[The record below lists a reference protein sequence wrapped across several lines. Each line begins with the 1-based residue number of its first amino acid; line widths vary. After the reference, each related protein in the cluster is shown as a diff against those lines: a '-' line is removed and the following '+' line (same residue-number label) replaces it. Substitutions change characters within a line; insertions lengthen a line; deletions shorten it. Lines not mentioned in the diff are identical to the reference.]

1 MKLTL
6 QTVHY
11 DFRQVLPIHLVG
23 PVIAY
28 LGQSLIGILDDRRTL
43 VWPHRGNLITHV
55 GNLPGVGDHHLVSL
69 IRSQVGKFLQHLLC
83 CPEIQGGLVVRIL
96 KSLACHDDS
105 AVYLVLWVQ
114 EVDVA
119 GGADQLVKLHSQF
132 HYLFIYINQILLGF
146 NRTLLVPEHKS
157 VVSQR
162 LDFQVIV
169 EIHKPGNLRIRR
181 PAKQGLVQFPGLA
194 G

>member
-1 MKLTL
+1 M
-6 QTVHY
+6 
-11 DFRQVLPIHLVG
+11 
-23 PVIAY
+23 
-28 LGQSLIGILDDRRTL
+28 
-43 VWPHRGNLITHV
+43 
-55 GNLPGVGDHHLVSL
+55 SL

-83 CPEIQGGLVVRIL
+83 CPQIQGSLVVRVL

-105 AVYLVLWVQ
+105 AVYLVLGVQ

-119 GGADQLVKLHSQF
+119 GGADKLVKLHSQF
-132 HYLFIYINQILLGF
+132 HYLFININQILLGL
-146 NRTLLVPEHKS
+146 NRVLLVPKHKR
-157 VVSQR
+157 VISQR

-181 PAKQGLVQFPGLA
+181 AAKQGLIQFPGLA